1 VPIHAAQMM
10 LLDLW
15 CTLRVRTGVS
25 GIGPEA
31 LIDLFGRLGG

>member
-1 VPIHAAQMM
+1 MM

-15 CTLRVRTGVS
+15 CTLRVRTGVL

-31 LIDLFGRLGG
+31 LFNLLGRL